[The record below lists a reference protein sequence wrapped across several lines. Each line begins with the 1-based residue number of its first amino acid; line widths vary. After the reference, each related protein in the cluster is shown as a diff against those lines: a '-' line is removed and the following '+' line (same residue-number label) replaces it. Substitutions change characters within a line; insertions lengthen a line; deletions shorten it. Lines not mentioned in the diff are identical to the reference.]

1 MITSLLL
8 DQKPDALLRLE
19 NKINECCP
27 NVVVTAATNCLQQAN
42 QVILERK
49 PDLLFLDVET
59 GGAPLFNLSS
69 TQVSQDL
76 EVVFLTNEKSLT
88 LDVMKKCSIQY
99 LSKPIVDKELIAVA
113 NAVEFNVQRKKEA
126 TEIFPAFSK
135 LTKFKNDL
143 IGIPTMEG
151 YEFIPAHKIIRC
163 EGLQKC
169 TRVVTQDR
177 SDIVSSYN
185 LGVFKKIL
193 QPFGFFLPHK
203 SFLINLSLIKKFHKE
218 RTITMIDNAY
228 VPLARRKRNDFL
240 NLIPRL
246 AGQRS
251 NLLMR

>member
-8 DQKPDALLRLE
+8 DQQPDALLRLE
-19 NKINECCP
+19 NKINKICP
-27 NVVVTAATNCLQQAN
+27 NIVVTAATNCLQEAN
-42 QVILERK
+42 QFILEK
-49 PDLLFLDVET
+49 KIELLFLDVAT
-59 GGAPLFNLSS
+59 GGTPLFDFRS
-69 TQVSQDL
+69 TTVSPDL
-76 EVVFLTNEKSLT
+76 EIVFLTKEKSLT

-99 LSKPIVDKELIAVA
+99 LSKPVLDKELISVA
-113 NAVEFNVQRKKEA
+113 NAVEHNIQRKKEA
-126 TEIFPAFSK
+126 TQFLLK
-135 LTKFKNDL
+135 RGKFKNDL

-151 YEFIPAHKIIRC
+151 YEFISAHKIIRC

-185 LGVFKKIL
+185 LGVFKKLL

-218 RTITMIDNAY
+218 GTITMVDGTY

-240 NLIPRL
+240 NLIPRIT
-246 AGQRS
+246 GHRGDFIT
-251 NLLMR
+251 R